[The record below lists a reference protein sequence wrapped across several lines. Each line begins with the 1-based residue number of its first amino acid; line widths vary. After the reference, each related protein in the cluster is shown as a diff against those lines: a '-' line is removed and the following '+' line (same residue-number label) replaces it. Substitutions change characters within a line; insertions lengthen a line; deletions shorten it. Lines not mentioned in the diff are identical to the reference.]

1 MNRSQIKIM
10 NLSLTPPYLKAII
23 SFSVQVIEVL
33 GRYHYGADRPGK
45 KGAS

>member
-1 MNRSQIKIM
+1 
-10 NLSLTPPYLKAII
+10 LKAVL
-23 SFSVQVIEVL
+23 SFSMQVIEML

>member
-10 NLSLTPPYLKAII
+10 NSSLTPPYLKAIP
-23 SFSVQVIEVL
+23 SVSMQVIEML

-45 KGAS
+45 KDAS